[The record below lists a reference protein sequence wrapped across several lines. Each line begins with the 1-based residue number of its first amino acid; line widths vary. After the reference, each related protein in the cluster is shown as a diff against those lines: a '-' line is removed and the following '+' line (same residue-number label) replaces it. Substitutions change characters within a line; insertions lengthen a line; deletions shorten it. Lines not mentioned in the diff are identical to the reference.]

1 MEVILKE
8 DIKGLGNK
16 NEIVKVK
23 PGYGENYLIPKGFA
37 IIADAANKK
46 VIAENVRQAAHKAA
60 KIKQEAEGLAKKLDQ
75 LIIKIP
81 AKVGEKGKI
90 FGAVTAL
97 QISEALKAQGIAV
110 DRKQISFNMPIK
122 MLGTYEAS
130 LALHKEFIY
139 PLKFTVVAE

>member
-46 VIAENVRQAAHKAA
+46 VTAENVRQAAHKAA

-110 DRKQISFNMPIK
+110 ERKQISFNMPIK

>member
-1 MEVILKE
+1 ME
-8 DIKGLGNK
+8 
-16 NEIVKVK
+16 
-23 PGYGENYLIPKGFA
+23 ENYLIPKGFA

-139 PLKFTVVAE
+139 P

>member
-110 DRKQISFNMPIK
+110 ERKQISFNMPIK